1 MKRIVSTSIF
11 ALLLTAT
18 VSAQAP
24 ATPTPPPASTPAP
37 TVDEIFDKYVAALG
51 GAAAL
56 EKLNSRVSKG
66 TFEVPDQGAADS
78 IEIYAKAPNA
88 TLTVIDIQGFGTIR
102 NAWDGSRGW
111 TDNPQAGLN
120 DYTPEQVANAKL
132 SSFYLPIKFRE
143 FYHKMSV
150 KGSDKVAN
158 RDVWVVEAA
167 PAEGSPRLFSFDA
180 ENGLLVRAVSERDSP
195 AGPIKIESYFSNYKD
210 VDGVKLPFTI
220 RQDNPQFSSV
230 ITLSEVKHNLPI
242 DDAKFK
248 KPM

>member
-1 MKRIVSTSIF
+1 MKRI
-11 ALLLTAT
+11 LTAAILGSLIAAT
-18 VSAQAP
+18 SFAQAP
-24 ATPTPPPASTPAP
+24 ATPAAPTPAP
-37 TVDEIFDKYVAALG
+37 TIDQILDKYVAAIG

-66 TFEVPDQGAADS
+66 VFEVPDQGAAGS
-78 IEIYAKAPNA
+78 IEIYAKAPNL
-88 TLTVIDIQGFGTIR
+88 TLTVIDIEGFGSIR

-120 DYTPEQVANAKL
+120 DYTPEQTASAKL
-132 SSFYLPIKFRE
+132 GSFYLPIKLRE
-143 FYHKMSV
+143 FYPKMSG

-195 AGPIKIESYFSNYKD
+195 AGPVKIETYFSNYKD
-210 VDGVKLPFTI
+210 VDGVKLPFMI
-220 RQDNPQFSSV
+220 RQVNPQFSSV
-230 ITLSEVKHNLPI
+230 VTLSDIKHNLPI

>member
-1 MKRIVSTSIF
+1 MKHLIATA
-11 ALLLTAT
+11 ALCFLIPAIA
-18 VSAQAP
+18 SAQAP
-24 ATPTPPPASTPAP
+24 ATPT
-37 TVDEIFDKYVAALG
+37 VDQVLDKYVAALG

-56 EKLNSRVSKG
+56 EKLNSRVSLG
-66 TFEVPDQGAADS
+66 VVEVPEQGAAGS
-78 IEIYAKAPNA
+78 IEIYSKAPNA
-88 TLTVIDIQGFGTIR
+88 TLTVIDIQGFGIIR

-132 SSFYLPIKFRE
+132 GNFYLPIKLRE
-143 FYHKMSV
+143 FYPKMSV
-150 KGSDKVAN
+150 KSSDKVAD

-180 ENGLLVRAVSERDSP
+180 ENGLLVRGVFERDSP
-195 AGPIKIESYFSNYKD
+195 AGPAKVETYFSNYKE

-220 RQDNPQFSSV
+220 RQVNPQFTSIV
-230 ITLSEVKHNLPI
+230 TISEVKHNLPI

>member
-1 MKRIVSTSIF
+1 MKRI
-11 ALLLTAT
+11 LTAAILGLLFAAT
-18 VSAQAP
+18 SFAQAP
-24 ATPTPPPASTPAP
+24 ATPAAPTPAP
-37 TVDEIFDKYVAALG
+37 TIDQILDKYVAAIG

-56 EKLNSRVSKG
+56 EKRNSRVSKG
-66 TFEVPDQGAADS
+66 VFEVPDQGAAGS

-88 TLTVIDIQGFGTIR
+88 TLTVIDIQDFGTIR

-132 SSFYLPIKFRE
+132 SSFYLPIKLRE
-143 FYHKMSV
+143 FYPKMSV

-158 RDVWVVEAA
+158 RDVWVVEAL
-167 PAEGSPRLFSFDA
+167 PAEGSARLFSFDA
-180 ENGLLVRAVSERDSP
+180 ENGLLVRVVAEQPSP
-195 AGPIKIESYFSNYKD
+195 AGSVKVETYFSNYKEL
-210 VDGVKLPFTI
+210 DGVKVAFAMRRVT
-220 RQDNPQFSSV
+220 PQLTSI